1 MCPRARAIVR
11 RGSSAKRI
19 EMEKAELILLVLVAV
34 LEVASPELAAIRELF
49 LRESCDIRSLLQ
61 QISGNISQQVLK
73 EVSAVD

>member
-49 LRESCDIRSLLQ
+49 LRESIHSFTNFREYFAESAKSSMRS
-61 QISGNISQQVLK
+61 
-73 EVSAVD
+73 